1 MRGIE
6 DPLGSDRGACMKS
19 PRERIAELRAAIIQ
33 YDYKYFVLDES
44 DIPDAVYDT
53 LRAELLRLEAE
64 HPEFDDPNSPTK
76 LVGAKADGAFAK
88 VKHPQPMLSL
98 GNGMERTAVDAF
110 RDRVYKGLG
119 TTDVQWVV
127 EPKIDGLAIA
137 LTYVDGVLVLGATRG
152 DGEVGEDVTRNLLTL
167 DSIPKALLQNVTWP
181 VPARLEVRGEVYIRT
196 DEFDLLNERLVAA
209 GEKPAANPRNA
220 ASGSLR
226 QKDAKITRQRPLRF
240 FAYSIGPVDGLWPDT
255 QWETLSV
262 LRAFGFVINDDAR
275 LCQTYDS
282 AIVYAHAWMQ
292 KRDDLP
298 YEVDGVV
305 LKVNSLAQQ
314 RELGVAG
321 RDPRWALAYKF
332 PAREATSILRN
343 IIVSVGRTG
352 NITPAAEIAPVQ
364 LSGVTV
370 SNASLH
376 NADLIEKLDLRIG
389 DTVNLKRAGDVI
401 PYIIGP
407 VVEARTGAEQPW
419 QMPTHC
425 PSCGTPLVRPGTDVA
440 WRCPNVA
447 GCIEQRKRRI
457 EYAVSREALDIVG
470 FGEKQAA
477 LLVDLGLITDVADIF
492 SLTSDDF
499 AGLEGFGERK
509 ISKLIDAIVAAKQ
522 QPVTRVLISMGITL
536 VGTTVSQLLLQRF
549 DSLAALAD
557 ATAED
562 IASIEGVG
570 PGIAQSVSEYFAVP
584 TNRALIAKL
593 TAAGLQTSGG
603 ATRVISSTALAGMV
617 FVVTGSFATMSREQA
632 EALIAEHGGKAT
644 GSVSKKTTYV
654 LVGSEPGAN
663 KTTKATELG
672 VPILDETQFRQ
683 MIAAHAEQE

>member
-1 MRGIE
+1 
-6 DPLGSDRGACMKS
+6 MKS

-64 HPEFDDPNSPTK
+64 HPEFDDPNSPTRV
-76 LVGAKADGAFAK
+76 VGAKADGAFAK

-98 GNGMERTAVDAF
+98 GNGMEQTEVDAF
-110 RDRVYKGLG
+110 RERVYKGLG
-119 TTDVQWVV
+119 TSAVQWVV

-152 DGEVGEDVTRNLLTL
+152 DGEVGEDVTRNLLTIAT
-167 DSIPKALLQNVTWP
+167 IPKSLTQTHQWP
-181 VPARLEVRGEVYIRT
+181 IPARLEVRGEVYMRT
-196 DEFDLLNERLVAA
+196 DEFDLLNQRLTAA
-209 GEKPAANPRNA
+209 GEKTAANPRNA

-226 QKDAKITRQRPLRF
+226 QKDPKITRQRPLRF
-240 FAYSIGPVDGLWPDT
+240 YAYAIGPVDGRWPDT
-255 QWETLSV
+255 QWETLDL
-262 LRAFGFVINDDAR
+262 LRAFGFVINDDVR
-275 LCQTYDS
+275 LCETYDA
-282 AIVYAHAWMQ
+282 AITYAHAWMQ
-292 KRDDLP
+292 KRDDLQ

-389 DTVNLKRAGDVI
+389 DRVMLKRAGDVI

-425 PSCGTPLVRPGTDVA
+425 PSCGTPLVRPGTEVA

-492 SLTSDDF
+492 GLTSDDF

-509 ISKLIDAIVAAKQ
+509 ISKLIDAIIAAKQ

-557 ATAED
+557 ATAEE

-603 ATRVISSTALAGMV
+603 ATRIISSTALAGMV

-632 EALIAEHGGKAT
+632 ETLIAEHGGKAT

-654 LVGSEPGAN
+654 LAGSEPGAS
-663 KTTKATELG
+663 KTSKAAELG

-683 MIAAHAEQE
+683 MITANAEQE

>member
-1 MRGIE
+1 
-6 DPLGSDRGACMKS
+6 MKS

-64 HPEFDDPNSPTK
+64 HPEFDDPNSPTRV
-76 LVGAKADGAFAK
+76 VGAKADGAFAK

-98 GNGMERTAVDAF
+98 GNGMEQTEVDAF
-110 RDRVYKGLG
+110 RERVYKGLG
-119 TTDVQWVV
+119 TSAVQWVV

-152 DGEVGEDVTRNLLTL
+152 DGEVGEDVTRNLLTIAT
-167 DSIPKALLQNVTWP
+167 IPKSLTQTHQWP
-181 VPARLEVRGEVYIRT
+181 IPARLEVRGEVYMRT
-196 DEFDLLNERLVAA
+196 DEFDLLNQRLTAA
-209 GEKPAANPRNA
+209 GEKTAANPRNA

-226 QKDAKITRQRPLRF
+226 QKDPKITRQRPLRF
-240 FAYSIGPVDGLWPDT
+240 YAYAIGPVDGRWPDT
-255 QWETLSV
+255 QWETLDL
-262 LRAFGFVINDDAR
+262 LRAFGFVINDDVR
-275 LCQTYDS
+275 LCETYDA
-282 AIVYAHAWMQ
+282 AITYAHAWMQ
-292 KRDDLP
+292 KRDDLQ

-389 DTVNLKRAGDVI
+389 DRVMLKRAGDVI

-425 PSCGTPLVRPGTDVA
+425 PSCGTPLVRPGTEVA

-492 SLTSDDF
+492 GLTSDDF

-509 ISKLIDAIVAAKQ
+509 ISKLIDAIIAAKQ

-557 ATAED
+557 ATAEE

-603 ATRVISSTALAGMV
+603 ATRIISGTALAGMV

-632 EALIAEHGGKAT
+632 ETLIAEHGGKAT

-654 LVGSEPGAN
+654 LAGSEPGAS
-663 KTTKATELG
+663 KTSKAAELG

-683 MIAAHAEQE
+683 MITANAEQE

>member
-1 MRGIE
+1 MRGNE

-64 HPEFDDPNSPTK
+64 HPEFDDPNSPTRV
-76 LVGAKADGAFAK
+76 VGAKADGAFAK

-98 GNGMERTAVDAF
+98 GNGMEQTEVDAF
-110 RDRVYKGLG
+110 RERVYKGLG
-119 TTDVQWVV
+119 TSAVQWVV

-152 DGEVGEDVTRNLLTL
+152 DGEVGEDVTRNLLTIAT
-167 DSIPKALLQNVTWP
+167 IPKSLTQTHQWP
-181 VPARLEVRGEVYIRT
+181 IPARLEVRGEVYMRT
-196 DEFDLLNERLVAA
+196 DEFDLLNQRLTAA
-209 GEKPAANPRNA
+209 GEKTAANPRNA

-226 QKDAKITRQRPLRF
+226 QKDPKITRQRPLRF
-240 FAYSIGPVDGLWPDT
+240 YAYAIGPVDGRWPDT
-255 QWETLSV
+255 QWETLDL
-262 LRAFGFVINDDAR
+262 LRAFGFVINDDVR
-275 LCQTYDS
+275 LCETYDA
-282 AIVYAHAWMQ
+282 AITYAHAWMQ
-292 KRDDLP
+292 KRDDLQ

-389 DTVNLKRAGDVI
+389 DRVMLKRAGDVI

-425 PSCGTPLVRPGTDVA
+425 PSCGTPLVRPGTEVA

-492 SLTSDDF
+492 GLTSDDF

-509 ISKLIDAIVAAKQ
+509 ISKLIDAIIAAKQ

-557 ATAED
+557 ATAEE

-603 ATRVISSTALAGMV
+603 ATRIISGTALAGMV

-632 EALIAEHGGKAT
+632 ETLIAEHGGKAT

-654 LVGSEPGAN
+654 LAGSEPGAS
-663 KTTKATELG
+663 KTSKAAELG

-683 MIAAHAEQE
+683 MITANAEQE

>member
-1 MRGIE
+1 M
-6 DPLGSDRGACMKS
+6 AH
-19 PRERIAELRAAIIQ
+19 PRARIAELRAAIMQ
-33 YDYKYFVLDES
+33 YNFKYYVLNES
-44 DIPDAVYDT
+44 DIPDAIYDV
-53 LRAELLRLEAE
+53 LMAELKSLESA
-64 HPEFDDPNSPTK
+64 HPEFDDAHSPTK
-76 LVGAKADGAFAK
+76 IIGAKPDGIFAK

-98 GNGMERTAVDAF
+98 GNGMEESEVDAF
-110 RDRVYKGLG
+110 RDRVYRGLG
-119 TTDVQWVV
+119 TNAVSWVV

-152 DGEVGEDVTRNLLTL
+152 DGEIGEDVTQNVFTL
-167 DSIPKALLQNVTWP
+167 ASIPKSLQQTDRWP
-181 VPARLEVRGEVYIRT
+181 IPARLEVRGEVYMRT
-196 DEFDLLNERLVAA
+196 DEFELLNQRLEAA
-209 GEKPAANPRNA
+209 GEKTAANPRNA

-226 QKDAKITRQRPLRF
+226 QKDPKITMQRPLRF
-240 FAYSIGPVDGLWPDT
+240 FAYSIGPVDGRWPDT
-255 QWETLSV
+255 QWETLAV
-262 LRAFGFVINDDAR
+262 LRAYGFAINDDVQH
-275 LCQTYDS
+275 CNTYAE
-282 AIVYAHAWMQ
+282 AISYAHTWMQ

-298 YEVDGVV
+298 YEVDGIVF
-305 LKVNSLAQQ
+305 KVNSLAQQ

-343 IIVSVGRTG
+343 IVVSVGRTG
-352 NITPAAEIAPVQ
+352 NITPAAEIASVQ

-407 VVEARTGAEQPW
+407 VLSARNGAEQPW
-419 QMPTHC
+419 HMPSHC
-425 PSCGTPLVRPGTDVA
+425 PSCGTALVREGAEVA
-440 WRCPNVA
+440 WRCPNVS

-477 LLVDLGLITDVADIF
+477 LLVDIGLITDVADIF
-492 SLTSDDF
+492 ALKADDF
-499 AGLEGFGERK
+499 AGLDGFGERK
-509 ISKLIDAIVAAKQ
+509 ISKLMDSISAAKQ
-522 QPVTRVLISMGITL
+522 QPVSRVLISLGITL

-549 DSLAALAD
+549 DTLDALAD
-557 ATAED
+557 ATVSE
-562 IASIEGVG
+562 IAAIEGVG
-570 PGIAQSVSEYFAVP
+570 PGIAQSVTEYFAIP
-584 TNRALIAKL
+584 QNRLLIAKL

-603 ATRVISSTALAGMV
+603 ATRVVTSSALVGMV
-617 FVVTGSFATMSREQA
+617 FVVTGSFPTMSREQA

-654 LVGSEPGAN
+654 LAGSDPGAS
-663 KTTKATELG
+663 KTTKAAELG
-672 VPILDETQFRQ
+672 IPVIDEATFRQ
-683 MIAAHAEQE
+683 LIAGDKE